1 MQKQFI
7 MTSPKHFASN
17 TTLASQQWA
26 ELRNTLITLG
36 ADIIVRSAPS
46 ADQPLA
52 ALCADCGLIQ
62 DGDFFIPSRFK
73 SVVRQVEEPGI
84 FNYFSTFFQVKTLI
98 DPSHQPVSFEAGDA
112 LFDTSGNLWFGFGMH
127 SSGAFKFI
135 LDMAFESSNVFV
147 RPLEIA
153 HKSARH
159 LNSYFCPLDT
169 GTVLWYPPAFS
180 DHAQYVIESVF
191 RGKNIAVSDADME
204 MGVCNSI
211 SIGDAI
217 VTPKITPFMIRH
229 LTSQGYTVI
238 ENDVSEFVKHGGGC
252 KSLVLCVN

>member
-7 MTSPKHFASN
+7 MTSPQHFNGDA
-17 TTLASQQWA
+17 TLAAQQWS
-26 ELRNTLITLG
+26 ELRNSLITLG
-36 ADIIVRSAPS
+36 CDIIVRPAPS
-46 ADQPLA
+46 GQPLA
-52 ALCADCGLIQ
+52 ALCSDAGLIL

-73 SVVRQVEEPGI
+73 SAIRQTEEPGI

-98 DPSHQPVSFEAGDA
+98 DPKHSLATFESGDA
-112 LFDTSGNLWFGFGMH
+112 LFDSNGNLWFGFGMH

-135 LDMAFESSNVFV
+135 LDMATESSSALV

-153 HKSARH
+153 HGTARH

-191 RGKNIAVSDADME
+191 RGKNIAVFKQDME

-211 SIGDAI
+211 SIDDVI
-217 VTPKITPFMIRH
+217 VTPKITPFMVQH
-229 LTSQGYTVI
+229 LTSKGYTVI

-252 KSLVLCVN
+252 KSLVLHVNQ